1 MGPYPTVVKNPEGKD
16 VLVVQAWEWGKVV
29 GLLEVTFGAKGELL
43 AYKGEALLM
52 TPEAAPEDFF
62 AKEALLAYAQPVMA
76 LMQQVIAEARVDL
89 VGERAVV
96 RRRESN
102 LGNLI
107 ADGMLWK
114 TKNAGT
120 QIALQNGGGI
130 RASIPKGPIT
140 VGKVYEVLPSGTPWW
155 SWT

>member
-1 MGPYPTVVKNPEGKD
+1 
-16 VLVVQAWEWGKVV
+16 
-29 GLLEVTFGAKGELL
+29 
-43 AYKGEALLM
+43 M

-76 LMQQVIAEARVDL
+76 LMQQVIAEAKVDL

-107 ADGMLWK
+107 TDGMLWK
-114 TKNAGT
+114 TRNAGT

-140 VGKVYEVLPSGTPWW
+140 VGKVYEVLPFGNTLVVMDLKGKEILAALRTGSPSGRTPRGASSRFRASATPLTSPAPRGAGWCGW
-155 SWT
+155 R